1 MKWPSG
7 DDERVGKEKTLAN
20 FSAFAAHS
28 RPNTSPSAGQTETA
42 LLRADFLFDDV
53 QQTALTDKDLS
64 DVHQNVTTLD
74 NHPLDG
80 QTFANV
86 LRLADLMTYVKMWHV
101 FITNFGK
108 EKKLLT

>member
-1 MKWPSG
+1 MA
-7 DDERVGKEKTLAN
+7 D

-64 DVHQNVTTLD
+64 DVHQDVTTLD

-86 LRLADLMTYVKMWHV
+86 LRLADLTSKGDTYNE
-101 FITNFGK
+101 F
-108 EKKLLT
+108 